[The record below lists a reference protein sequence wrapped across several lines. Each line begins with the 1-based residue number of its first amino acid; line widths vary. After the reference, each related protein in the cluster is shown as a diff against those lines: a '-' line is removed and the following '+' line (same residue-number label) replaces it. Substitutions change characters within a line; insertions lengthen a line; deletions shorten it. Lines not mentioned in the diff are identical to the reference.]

1 MCHYCAAHFT
11 MSNNGMDHENENHI
25 IPNSGATVLSCEF
38 CGVKKDLQS
47 VNRESASPRAM
58 PSISPTASL
67 ISSDSSISNC
77 SDFSVDANFFGRGY
91 VEDCSTDSSQED
103 SVSGSKGHLD
113 YSNSSNKLNGFHRT
127 GVENVGSGG
136 VQAGREI
143 NVERVGSSIDKE
155 IGMSDEMDAQF
166 WLPPEPEDQEDDN
179 IGRVENYDDDEDE
192 CGEDGVRWAN
202 SSSLSCFGEEGS
214 GSYKFKEEKRKA
226 MDEVMNGK
234 FKALVGQ
241 LIKSVGVASSRND
254 GENWVDIVTSLSWEA
269 ASFVKPGANEG
280 KAMDPDGYVK
290 IKCIATGSRSQSR
303 LVKGCVFKK
312 HAAHKH
318 MPTKYKN
325 PRLMLINGSL
335 DLSSSGLSS
344 FESMQQEKDILKSI
358 VERIEMYHP
367 NVILV
372 EKSVSRGIQ
381 ESILAKGMT
390 LVFDMKLHRLERVAR
405 CTGSHILSSD
415 FASGQQLRQ
424 CDSFQIEKFV
434 EEHNVLAEG
443 GKKPS
448 KTLMFLEGCPTRLG
462 CTILLMGANG
472 NELKRIKCVFRCAVV
487 MAYHLMLETSFL
499 LDQRAM
505 FSTIPL
511 NKENN
516 AETDSSLSLDIPI
529 SDGFHETG
537 PHNLISLSEGNS
549 SFSFEPYSPA
559 TFPGLSLSVSLKKVM
574 DDSFPLFSDSSQS
587 MSCQLGFDGRN
598 HEDHVEHEVKK
609 SSSVEVMDH
618 DDTMPILRSE
628 EQNLLCNVEPHLPPG
643 CSVESLDTLDNS
655 DKAED
660 QMNNKDEISSIL
672 DSESILVLMSK
683 RNASSGTVCEQSHFS
698 HIKFYRNFDDP
709 LGKFLWEN
717 LLNQGLQCKTCG
729 KPPEGHFFY
738 YAHHNKQL
746 TIQVRRL
753 PDDKGLPGETEGKLW
768 MWSRCGQCKFQNG
781 SSKSTKRVLIS
792 TDARGLSFGKFL
804 ELNFS
809 NHSSFNSPSSCGHSF
824 HKDFLY
830 FFGSG
835 PMVAVF
841 KYSPVATYSVSLP
854 HKMLDF
860 NSSLR
865 GELLKEDFKKVLA
878 KGTKMFLE
886 IEESLKDLETQY
898 VGRTLNIQGTSKKF
912 SDIEEMLKQEKS
924 QFEVDIQNAVKNGS
938 RDQPAYKLLSLNRV
952 RLELLLESRVWDQR
966 LHSLSSDLL
975 ASKSIKL
982 QAQEQSQLKE
992 DGTGG
997 EEANGSDIK
1006 VENCDSPREN
1016 TSGLEIKVVTS
1027 MEANDFTIKEI
1038 PIDGQ
1043 VEESREHDES
1053 FPTSIITD
1061 DIAKLTVDGI
1071 NGNVSSVHF
1080 LVKPSFEVH
1089 SDNPVSVGN
1098 NQIDG
1103 GIPLAADIEVAGSDL
1118 KHQQTTTMLNN
1129 LENDKGLIWTPYSVI
1144 RRKYMDNLQRSYS
1157 QTFES
1162 LSHHAAESVANKL
1175 ITDEGLRL
1183 HIPPG
1188 SEDNIMSNLQQSD
1201 FQKFESFS
1209 HHAAES
1215 VAHKL
1220 ITDESSR
1227 IQIPLGTDDYFVSDY
1242 EDEFSS
1248 IIACALT
1255 LLKNPPTAS
1264 EDLVEDAR
1272 KERGM
1277 DAKSIESSQS
1287 LSRIFSSTSNW
1298 PSFSSL
1304 DSDGIN
1310 SSSSN
1315 ALEESHSSSFNGL
1328 DLLDSLKSYGADHPQ
1343 ISMGS
1348 KGKHKYSVVCLY
1360 ASEFHQLRDRCCPS
1374 EVDYIASLSRCRN
1387 WDAKGGKSKSFFAKT
1402 LDDRLIIK
1410 EIKRTEFD
1418 SFMKFAPNYF
1428 KYMDQ
1433 CYELHNPT
1441 CLAKVLGIYQ
1451 VIIRATKN
1459 GKETKHDLLV
1469 MENLSFGRNIMRQ
1482 YDLKG
1487 ALHARFNSA
1496 GNGSGD
1502 VLLDQNFVN
1511 DMNDSPLYISMKSKR
1526 NLQRAVWNDTTFLHS
1541 INVMDYSLLV
1551 GVDSQ
1556 RRELVCG
1563 IIDYLRQYTWDKQL
1577 ENWVKSSLVPRNQQ
1591 PTVISPIEYKKRF
1604 RKFIDTH
1611 FLCVPDHWC
1620 SHRLSNP
1627 CKLCGAGE
1635 ENGSLHAKSQE
1646 RRDHDDDSRPLAKSI
1661 EQPTREEK
1669 SRPSSPNHGRNGF
1682 SA

>member
-1 MCHYCAAHFT
+1 
-11 MSNNGMDHENENHI
+11 
-25 IPNSGATVLSCEF
+25 
-38 CGVKKDLQS
+38 
-47 VNRESASPRAM
+47 M

-67 ISSDSSISNC
+67 ISSDSYISNC

-91 VEDCSTDSSQED
+91 VEDSSTDSTQED

-113 YSNSSNKLNGFHRT
+113 HSNSSVKLNGFHRT
-127 GVENVGSGG
+127 GVENVGIGG
-136 VQAGREI
+136 IQTGQE
-143 NVERVGSSIDKE
+143 NNGERVGSSTDEE
-155 IGMSDEMDAQF
+155 IGISDEMDAQF

-241 LIKSVGVASSRND
+241 LIKSVGVASSGND

-269 ASFVKPGANEG
+269 AAFVKPGANEG

-303 LVKGCVFKK
+303 LIKGCVFKK

-358 VERIEMYHP
+358 VERIEMYRP

-405 CTGSHILSSD
+405 CTGSRILSSD

-448 KTLMFLEGCPTRLG
+448 KTLMFLEGCATRLG

-511 NKENN
+511 NKVVYLALTDQQLLSIDTDKITVFCQENK

-529 SDGFHETG
+529 SDGLYETV
-537 PHNLISLSEGNS
+537 PRNLISLSESNS
-549 SFSFEPYSPA
+549 SISFEPYSPA
-559 TFPGLSLSVSLKKVM
+559 TFPGLSLSESLKKVM
-574 DDSFPLFSDSSQS
+574 DDSFPLFYDSSRS
-587 MSCQLGFDGRN
+587 MSSQLGYDGRN
-598 HEDHVEHEVKK
+598 HEDHVEDEVKK

-618 DDTMPILRSE
+618 NDTMPILRSE
-628 EQNLLCNVEPHLPPG
+628 GHNLLSNVEPHLPPV
-643 CSVESLDTLDNS
+643 CSVESLDRLDNS

-660 QMNNKDEISSIL
+660 QMNNKDEISSVL

-698 HIKFYRNFDDP
+698 HIKFYRNNFDDP
-709 LGKFLWEN
+709 LGKFLREN
-717 LLNQGLQCKTCG
+717 LLNQGFLCKTCG
-729 KPPEGHFFY
+729 KPPVGHFFY

-809 NHSSFNSPSSCGHSF
+809 NHSSFNCPSSCGHSF
-824 HKDFLY
+824 HRDFLY

-865 GELLKEDFKKVLA
+865 GEFLKEDFKKVLA
-878 KGTKMFLE
+878 KGNKMFLE
-886 IEESLKDLETQY
+886 IEESLKSLKTQY
-898 VGRTLNIQGTSKKF
+898 VGLTLNIQGKSKKF

-924 QFEVDIQNAVKNGS
+924 QFEVDIQNAVENGS
-938 RDQPAYKLLSLNRV
+938 RDEPAYKLLSLNRV
-952 RLELLLESRVWDQR
+952 RLELLLESCVWDQR
-966 LHSLSSDLL
+966 LHSLSSGLF

-982 QAQEQSQLKE
+982 QVQEQPQLKE
-992 DGTGG
+992 DGADGEVTG
-997 EEANGSDIK
+997 ADIK
-1006 VENCDSPREN
+1006 VENCDSPLEN
-1016 TSGLEIKVVTS
+1016 IAGLEIKLVTS

-1043 VEESREHDES
+1043 VEVSREHDES
-1053 FPTSIITD
+1053 FPTSITTD
-1061 DIAKLTVDGI
+1061 DIAGPTVDGS
-1071 NGNVSSVHF
+1071 NGNESSVHHF

-1089 SDNPVSVGN
+1089 PEKPGSTGKEK
-1098 NQIDG
+1098 IDK
-1103 GIPLAADIEVAGSDL
+1103 GIPVAADIE
-1118 KHQQTTTMLNN
+1118 
-1129 LENDKGLIWTPYSVI
+1129 NDEGLIWTPYSVI
-1144 RRKYMDNLQRSYS
+1144 QHQYMNNLQQSYS
-1157 QTFES
+1157 QKFES
-1162 LSHHAAESVANKL
+1162 LSHYAAELVAHEL
-1175 ITDEGLRL
+1175 ITDEGSRL
-1183 HIPPG
+1183 H
-1188 SEDNIMSNLQQSD
+1188 
-1201 FQKFESFS
+1201 
-1209 HHAAES
+1209 
-1215 VAHKL
+1215 
-1220 ITDESSR
+1220 
-1227 IQIPLGTDDYFVSDY
+1227 IPLGTDEYIVSDY

-1255 LLKNPPTAS
+1255 LLKNPPTAA
-1264 EDLVEDAR
+1264 EELV
-1272 KERGM
+1272 
-1277 DAKSIESSQS
+1277 
-1287 LSRIFSSTSNW
+1287 TSNW

-1304 DSDGIN
+1304 DSDGSN
-1310 SSSSN
+1310 SSSTN
-1315 ALEESHSSSFNGL
+1315 ASEESHSSSFNGS

-1343 ISMGS
+1343 VSMGS
-1348 KGKHKYSVVCLY
+1348 KGKHKYSVICLY
-1360 ASEFHQLRDRCCPS
+1360 ASEFRQLRDRCCPS

-1451 VIIRATKN
+1451 VIVRATKN

-1469 MENLSFGRNIMRQ
+1469 MENLSFGRNITKQ

-1551 GVDSQ
+1551 GVDTQ

-1577 ENWVKSSLVPRNQQ
+1577 ENWVKSSLVVPKNQQ
-1591 PTVISPIEYKKRF
+1591 PTVISPKEYKKRF
-1604 RKFIDTH
+1604 RKFMDTH

-1627 CKLCGAGE
+1627 CKLCGTATEE
-1635 ENGSLHAKSQE
+1635 ENGSLHLKPRE
-1646 RRDHDDDSRPLAKSI
+1646 RGDYDDDSRPLAKSL
-1661 EQPTREEK
+1661 EQPKHADK